1 MKPEVYVTNQQWQ
14 MAVRNLLTAGYGAE
28 DIALMTEAT
37 PARVRAEIAFLR
49 DAGWLER
56 LRG

>member
-1 MKPEVYVTNQQWQ
+1 